1 MSLAWAHKRRLTH
14 TTLPVGRPSTKA
26 LPPATTSKLGGT
38 PRPRMK
44 QLSSEGLAAK
54 RANGECYHCTKKY
67 TTDHKFLDKGVFLI
81 EMDDNFDGETMP
93 KELGISL
100 QALTGIDV
108 GNTMKLLVVINGVS
122 LFTLV
127 DSGSTLSVP

>member
-1 MSLAWAHKRRLTH
+1 
-14 TTLPVGRPSTKA
+14 
-26 LPPATTSKLGGT
+26 
-38 PRPRMK
+38 MK